1 MVLVYLC
8 GWLVT
13 TVGAAITA
21 THFSDRG
28 MPRALSV
35 GSLAVLAGA
44 LWPVL
49 VISVVEL
56 LAVVAVAKGM
66 RMGRTLPSD
75 QAPTER
81 DEELICN

>member
-13 TVGAAITA
+13 TVAAAITA

-28 MPRALSV
+28 MSRLLSV

-49 VISVVEL
+49 VIGVVDCSQSSLWLRE
-56 LAVVAVAKGM
+56 
-66 RMGRTLPSD
+66 
-75 QAPTER
+75 
-81 DEELICN
+81 

>member
-13 TVGAAITA
+13 TVGVAITA

-28 MPRALSV
+28 MSRPLCV

-49 VISVVEL
+49 VIGVVEL
-56 LAVVAVAKGM
+56 AIVAVAKGM
-66 RMGRTLPSD
+66 SMRRTLRSEK
-75 QAPTER
+75 APTER
-81 DEELICN
+81 DEELICT